1 MDKEQKV
8 KSLYSNET
16 FGKNL
21 KQLRKNKGYT
31 QEKLLSKFEEYEG
44 ITLDSRQ
51 YRDYENNKINS
62 DISSQRLYVLSDIL
76 GVSMNDLIGK
86 TFDTKSMDET
96 VFNSTGL
103 NSKSIDI
110 LKRKKKS
117 QEIRHKR
124 MGKNSMICDAI
135 SALGEV
141 DTLNYLIAN
150 SNVLTSFT
158 NNARLIYFRMLELQQ
173 GENKLK
179 AELNNTNDKREK
191 KLLNKKL
198 LEIKDRKKDLV
209 DYQSFNLY
217 KEVDKT
223 FKKYLQYLTTL
234 DTQHYITK
242 K

>member
-1 MDKEQKV
+1 MNKEQKV
-8 KSLYSNET
+8 KSLYSNKT

-31 QEKLLSKFEEYEG
+31 QKKLLSKFEEYEG
-44 ITLDSRQ
+44 ITLDIRQ

-86 TFDTKSMDET
+86 TIDTKSMDET

-103 NSKSIDI
+103 NSKAVEI
-110 LKRKKKS
+110 LKRKRKL
-117 QEIRHKR
+117 QEAKHKHLS
-124 MGKNSMICDAI
+124 KNSIICDTI
-135 SALGEV
+135 SNLDES
-141 DTLNYLIAN
+141 DSLNFLITNSDFLTL
-150 SNVLTSFT
+150 FT
-158 NNARLIYFRMLELQQ
+158 NYARLSYIRILELQQ
-173 GENKLK
+173 VENKLK
-179 AELNNTNDKREK
+179 TELNNTNDKKEK

-217 KEVDKT
+217 KEIDKT
-223 FKKYLQYLTTL
+223 FKKYLQYLDAL
-234 DTQHYITK
+234 DTQNYITK

>member
-1 MDKEQKV
+1 MNKEQKM

-44 ITLDSRQ
+44 ITLDIRQ

-110 LKRKKKS
+110 LKRKKKL

-124 MGKNSMICDAI
+124 MGKNSMICDI
-135 SALGEV
+135 IFALGEA

-150 SNVLTSFT
+150 SDILTLFT
-158 NNARLIYFRMLELQQ
+158 NNARLTYFRMLELQQ

-179 AELNNTNDKREK
+179 SELNNTNDKKEK

-198 LEIKDRKKDLV
+198 LEIKDRKKDIV

-217 KEVDKT
+217 KEIDKT
-223 FKKYLQYLTTL
+223 FKKYLQYLDTL

>member
-1 MDKEQKV
+1 MNKEQKV

-31 QEKLLSKFEEYEG
+31 QKKLLSKFEEYEG
-44 ITLDSRQ
+44 ITLDIRQ

-103 NSKSIDI
+103 NSKAVEI
-110 LKRKKKS
+110 LKRKRKL
-117 QEIRHKR
+117 QEAKHKHLS
-124 MGKNSMICDAI
+124 KNSIICDTI
-135 SALGEV
+135 SNLDES
-141 DTLNYLIAN
+141 DSLNFLITN
-150 SNVLTSFT
+150 SNFLTLFT
-158 NNARLIYFRMLELQQ
+158 KYARLSYVRILELQQ
-173 GENKLK
+173 VENKLK
-179 AELNNTNDKREK
+179 TELNNTNDKKEK

-217 KEVDKT
+217 KEIDKT
-223 FKKYLQYLTTL
+223 FKKYLQYLDAL
-234 DTQHYITK
+234 DTQNYITK